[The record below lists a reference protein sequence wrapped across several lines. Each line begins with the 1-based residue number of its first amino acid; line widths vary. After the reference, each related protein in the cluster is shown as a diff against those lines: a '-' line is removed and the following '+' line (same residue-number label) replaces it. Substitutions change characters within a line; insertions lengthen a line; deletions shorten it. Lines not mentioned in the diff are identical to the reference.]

1 MNENAAVQLCTSARK
16 QEGRGAVMKKP
27 NPLLAAM
34 KSKEP
39 EAVQEAAALAPAATP
54 APAPATQKPAAKR
67 AGQKHL
73 GAYFD
78 KRDPI
83 LERVA
88 LLRARLDMTNSE
100 LIEHALNELWKRHEA
115 GRAFGE

>member
-1 MNENAAVQLCTSARK
+1 
-16 QEGRGAVMKKP
+16 MKKP

-34 KSKEP
+34 KPKEP
-39 EAVQEAAALAPAATP
+39 AYEDEPSAAAQPAVTP
-54 APAPATQKPAAKR
+54 AKQAALKPTAKR

-88 LLRARLDMTNSE
+88 ILRARLDMTNSE
-100 LIEHALNELWKRHEA
+100 LIEHALDELWKRHEA

>member
-1 MNENAAVQLCTSARK
+1 
-16 QEGRGAVMKKP
+16 MKKA

-39 EAVQEAAALAPAATP
+39 EPVAAPEASVASVLARDA
-54 APAPATQKPAAKR
+54 KPAMKR

-100 LIEHALNELWKRHEA
+100 LIEHALNEMWKRHQADRSFNE
-115 GRAFGE
+115 

>member
-1 MNENAAVQLCTSARK
+1 
-16 QEGRGAVMKKP
+16 MKKL

-34 KSKEP
+34 GKTAEP
-39 EAVQEAAALAPAATP
+39 ELAQADVGKPIVELAPT
-54 APAPATQKPAAKR
+54 KPVGKR
-67 AGQKHL
+67 VGQKHL

-78 KRDPI
+78 KGDPI

-88 LLRARLDMTNSE
+88 ILRARLDMNNSE

>member
-1 MNENAAVQLCTSARK
+1 
-16 QEGRGAVMKKP
+16 MKKP

-34 KSKEP
+34 KPKEP
-39 EAVQEAAALAPAATP
+39 VYEAEPAVAKQPTAPAAP
-54 APAPATQKPAAKR
+54 HAAPKPAAKR

-78 KRDPI
+78 KRDPL

-88 LLRARLDMTNSE
+88 ILRARLDMTNSE
-100 LIEHALNELWKRHEA
+100 LIEHALDELWKRHEA

>member
-1 MNENAAVQLCTSARK
+1 
-16 QEGRGAVMKKP
+16 MKKP

-34 KSKEP
+34 MSKEP
-39 EAVQEAAALAPAATP
+39 EPEGAAAPAAPKPAAKRTP
-54 APAPATQKPAAKR
+54 APVAEKPVAKR

-78 KRDPI
+78 KGDPI

-88 LLRARLDMTNSE
+88 ILRARLDMNNSE
-100 LIEHALNELWKRHEA
+100 LIEHALHELWKRHEA

>member
-1 MNENAAVQLCTSARK
+1 
-16 QEGRGAVMKKP
+16 MKKQ

-39 EAVQEAAALAPAATP
+39 GAVQEAASPASA
-54 APAPATQKPAAKR
+54 AKPALVEAVQKATAKR
-67 AGQKHL
+67 ARQKHL

-78 KRDPI
+78 KGDPI

-88 LLRARLDMTNSE
+88 ILRARLDMTNSE
-100 LIEHALNELWKRHEA
+100 LIEHALDELWNRHEA
-115 GRAFGE
+115 SRAFGE

>member
-1 MNENAAVQLCTSARK
+1 
-16 QEGRGAVMKKP
+16 MKKP

-34 KSKEP
+34 MSKEP
-39 EAVQEAAALAPAATP
+39 ELKASAVPEKPKPAAKRSP
-54 APAPATQKPAAKR
+54 ESVAEKPVAKR

-78 KRDPI
+78 KGDPI

-88 LLRARLDMTNSE
+88 ILRARFDMNNSE
-100 LIEHALNELWKRHEA
+100 LIEHALHELWKRHEA

>member
-1 MNENAAVQLCTSARK
+1 
-16 QEGRGAVMKKP
+16 MKKA

-34 KSKEP
+34 GKAAEH
-39 EAVQEAAALAPAATP
+39 EEERTEAAPLPEPVAA
-54 APAPATQKPAAKR
+54 AAKSSGKR
-67 AGQKHL
+67 VGQKHL

-88 LLRARLDMTNSE
+88 ILRARLDMTNSE

-115 GRAFGE
+115 DRAFGS

>member
-1 MNENAAVQLCTSARK
+1 M
-16 QEGRGAVMKKP
+16 
-27 NPLLAAM
+27 
-34 KSKEP
+34 SKEP
-39 EAVQEAAALAPAATP
+39 EPEMAAAPVSPKTAAKRTP
-54 APAPATQKPAAKR
+54 EPVADKPVAKR

-78 KRDPI
+78 KGDPI

-88 LLRARLDMTNSE
+88 ILRARLDMNNSE
-100 LIEHALNELWKRHEA
+100 LIEHALHELWKRHEA

>member
-1 MNENAAVQLCTSARK
+1 
-16 QEGRGAVMKKP
+16 MKKP

-34 KSKEP
+34 GKATDPELETIEP
-39 EAVQEAAALAPAATP
+39 EQSGVEKAGKT
-54 APAPATQKPAAKR
+54 TGKR
-67 AGQKHL
+67 AEQKHL

-88 LLRARLDMTNSE
+88 ILRARLDMTNSE

-115 GRAFGE
+115 KRAFGD

>member
-1 MNENAAVQLCTSARK
+1 
-16 QEGRGAVMKKP
+16 MKKP

-34 KSKEP
+34 MSKEP
-39 EAVQEAAALAPAATP
+39 EAEAPA
-54 APAPATQKPAAKR
+54 KPAVPKPTTAKRSPASVAEKPVAKR

-78 KRDPI
+78 KGDPI

-88 LLRARLDMTNSE
+88 ILRARLDMNNSE
-100 LIEHALNELWKRHEA
+100 LIEHALHELWKRHEA

>member
-1 MNENAAVQLCTSARK
+1 
-16 QEGRGAVMKKP
+16 MKKP

-34 KSKEP
+34 MTKEP
-39 EAVQEAAALAPAATP
+39 EPETSTASAISIAE
-54 APAPATQKPAAKR
+54 KPVAKR

-78 KRDPI
+78 KGHPI

-88 LLRARLDMTNSE
+88 ILRARLDMNNSE
-100 LIEHALNELWKRHEA
+100 LIEHALDELWKRHEA

>member
-1 MNENAAVQLCTSARK
+1 
-16 QEGRGAVMKKP
+16 MKKP

-34 KSKEP
+34 MSKEP
-39 EAVQEAAALAPAATP
+39 EPGIAAVPAAPKPAVKRTP
-54 APAPATQKPAAKR
+54 APVAEKPVAKR

-78 KRDPI
+78 KGDPI

-88 LLRARLDMTNSE
+88 ILRARLDMNNSE
-100 LIEHALNELWKRHEA
+100 LIEHALHELWRRHEA
-115 GRAFGE
+115 GRAFGD

>member
-1 MNENAAVQLCTSARK
+1 
-16 QEGRGAVMKKP
+16 MKKP

-34 KSKEP
+34 MAKEP
-39 EAVQEAAALAPAATP
+39 EPEAAATP
-54 APAPATQKPAAKR
+54 AAPKPTARRAPAPVAEKPVAKR

-78 KRDPI
+78 KGDPI

-88 LLRARLDMTNSE
+88 ILRARLDMNNSE
-100 LIEHALNELWKRHEA
+100 LIEHALHELWKRHEA

>member
-1 MNENAAVQLCTSARK
+1 
-16 QEGRGAVMKKP
+16 MKKP

-34 KSKEP
+34 KPKEP
-39 EAVQEAAALAPAATP
+39 VYEAESDVAVQSAVAAAPPAAS
-54 APAPATQKPAAKR
+54 KPAAKR

-83 LERVA
+83 IERVA
-88 LLRARLDMTNSE
+88 ILRARLDMTNSE
-100 LIEHALNELWKRHEA
+100 LIEHALDELWKRHEA
-115 GRAFGE
+115 DRAFGE

>member
-1 MNENAAVQLCTSARK
+1 
-16 QEGRGAVMKKP
+16 MKKA

-34 KSKEP
+34 GKAAEP
-39 EAVQEAAALAPAATP
+39 EEEETKAAALP
-54 APAPATQKPAAKR
+54 APAPVAAKSVGKR
-67 AGQKHL
+67 VGQKHL

-88 LLRARLDMTNSE
+88 ILRARLDMTNSE
-100 LIEHALNELWKRHEA
+100 LIEHALDELWKRHEA
-115 GRAFGE
+115 DRAFGK

>member
-1 MNENAAVQLCTSARK
+1 
-16 QEGRGAVMKKP
+16 MKKP

-34 KSKEP
+34 MSKEP
-39 EAVQEAAALAPAATP
+39 EPETAAAPVAPKPAAKR
-54 APAPATQKPAAKR
+54 APEPVAEKPAAKR

-88 LLRARLDMTNSE
+88 ILRARLDMNNSE
-100 LIEHALNELWKRHEA
+100 LIEHALHELWRRHEA

>member
-1 MNENAAVQLCTSARK
+1 
-16 QEGRGAVMKKP
+16 MKKP

-34 KSKEP
+34 MSKEP
-39 EAVQEAAALAPAATP
+39 EPEVAAAPAAP
-54 APAPATQKPAAKR
+54 KPAAKRAPAPVADKPVAKR

-78 KRDPI
+78 KGDPL

-88 LLRARLDMTNSE
+88 ILRARLDMNNSE
-100 LIEHALNELWKRHEA
+100 LIEHALHELWRRHEA
-115 GRAFGE
+115 GRAFGD

>member
-1 MNENAAVQLCTSARK
+1 
-16 QEGRGAVMKKP
+16 MKKP

-34 KSKEP
+34 KPKEP
-39 EAVQEAAALAPAATP
+39 ASEEIPAVSTQPAVPVPQVAS
-54 APAPATQKPAAKR
+54 KPAAKR

-88 LLRARLDMTNSE
+88 ILRARLDMTNSE
-100 LIEHALNELWKRHEA
+100 LIEHALDELWKRHEA

>member
-1 MNENAAVQLCTSARK
+1 
-16 QEGRGAVMKKP
+16 MKKE

-39 EAVQEAAALAPAATP
+39 EQEAQQEAPVRSTKVDPGGAAAKT
-54 APAPATQKPAAKR
+54 AAKR
-67 AGQKHL
+67 VGQKHL

-100 LIEHALNELWKRHEA
+100 LIEHALNELWRRHEA

>member
-1 MNENAAVQLCTSARK
+1 
-16 QEGRGAVMKKP
+16 MKKT

-34 KSKEP
+34 TSKEP
-39 EAVQEAAALAPAATP
+39 EQEAFARAAKAEPVRAAATS
-54 APAPATQKPAAKR
+54 ATR
-67 AGQKHL
+67 VGQKHL

-88 LLRARLDMTNSE
+88 LLRTRLDMTNSE

>member
-1 MNENAAVQLCTSARK
+1 
-16 QEGRGAVMKKP
+16 MKKP

-34 KSKEP
+34 GKVAEP
-39 EAVQEAAALAPAATP
+39 ELFAVEPERPAAE
-54 APAPATQKPAAKR
+54 KPEKLVGKR
-67 AGQKHL
+67 GGQKHL

-78 KRDPI
+78 KGDPL

-88 LLRARLDMTNSE
+88 ILRARLDMTNSE

>member
-1 MNENAAVQLCTSARK
+1 MMA
-16 QEGRGAVMKKP
+16 
-27 NPLLAAM
+27 
-34 KSKEP
+34 KEP
-39 EAVQEAAALAPAATP
+39 EPEAAATP
-54 APAPATQKPAAKR
+54 AAPKPTARRAPAPVAEKPVAKR

-78 KRDPI
+78 KGDPI

-88 LLRARLDMTNSE
+88 ILRARLDMNNSE
-100 LIEHALNELWKRHEA
+100 LIEHALHELWKRHEA

>member
-1 MNENAAVQLCTSARK
+1 
-16 QEGRGAVMKKP
+16 MKKP

-34 KSKEP
+34 GKGAEP
-39 EAVQEAAALAPAATP
+39 EPVAIEAEMSVAE
-54 APAPATQKPAAKR
+54 KPEKVTGKR

-78 KRDPI
+78 KGDPL

-88 LLRARLDMTNSE
+88 ILRARLDMTNSE

>member
-1 MNENAAVQLCTSARK
+1 
-16 QEGRGAVMKKP
+16 MKKP

-34 KSKEP
+34 MSKEP
-39 EAVQEAAALAPAATP
+39 EPEAVATP
-54 APAPATQKPAAKR
+54 AAPKPAASRSPEPVAEKPVAKR

-78 KRDPI
+78 KGDPL

-88 LLRARLDMTNSE
+88 ILRARLDMNNSE
-100 LIEHALNELWKRHEA
+100 LIEHALQELWKRHEA

>member
-1 MNENAAVQLCTSARK
+1 
-16 QEGRGAVMKKP
+16 MKKP

-34 KSKEP
+34 MSKEP
-39 EAVQEAAALAPAATP
+39 EPEAAAAPAAPKPATKRAPEP
-54 APAPATQKPAAKR
+54 APEKPVAKR

-88 LLRARLDMTNSE
+88 ILRARLDMNNSE
-100 LIEHALNELWKRHEA
+100 LIEHALHELWKRHEA

>member
-1 MNENAAVQLCTSARK
+1 
-16 QEGRGAVMKKP
+16 MKKA
-27 NPLLAAM
+27 NPLLAAIG
-34 KSKEP
+34 KAAEH
-39 EAVQEAAALAPAATP
+39 EEERAEAAPLPELVAA
-54 APAPATQKPAAKR
+54 AAKSSGKR
-67 AGQKHL
+67 VGQKHL

-88 LLRARLDMTNSE
+88 ILRARLDMTNSE

-115 GRAFGE
+115 DRVFGS

>member
-1 MNENAAVQLCTSARK
+1 
-16 QEGRGAVMKKP
+16 MKKP

-34 KSKEP
+34 MTKEP
-39 EAVQEAAALAPAATP
+39 EPEIATATAAPERDAKDSSEPETEKLTN
-54 APAPATQKPAAKR
+54 KR

-73 GAYFD
+73 GAYFN

-88 LLRARLDMTNSE
+88 IMRARLDMNNSE
-100 LIEHALNELWKRHEA
+100 LIEHALHELWKRHEA
-115 GRAFGE
+115 SRAFGE

>member
-1 MNENAAVQLCTSARK
+1 
-16 QEGRGAVMKKP
+16 MKKA

-34 KSKEP
+34 KTSESKP
-39 EAVQEAAALAPAATP
+39 EQENLTSNSKPTPAQRATKPAAT
-54 APAPATQKPAAKR
+54 R

-78 KRDPI
+78 KRDHI

-88 LLRARLDMTNSE
+88 ILRARLDMTNSE
-100 LIEHALNELWKRHEA
+100 VIEHALNELWKRHEA
-115 GRAFGE
+115 DRAFGD

>member
-1 MNENAAVQLCTSARK
+1 
-16 QEGRGAVMKKP
+16 MKKP

-34 KSKEP
+34 GKASDETADSNVQKVHTAPEP
-39 EAVQEAAALAPAATP
+39 ERTERVTG
-54 APAPATQKPAAKR
+54 KR

-78 KRDPI
+78 KGDPL

-88 LLRARLDMTNSE
+88 ILRARLDMNNSE
-100 LIEHALNELWKRHEA
+100 LIEHALNELWRRHEA
-115 GRAFGE
+115 ERAFGR